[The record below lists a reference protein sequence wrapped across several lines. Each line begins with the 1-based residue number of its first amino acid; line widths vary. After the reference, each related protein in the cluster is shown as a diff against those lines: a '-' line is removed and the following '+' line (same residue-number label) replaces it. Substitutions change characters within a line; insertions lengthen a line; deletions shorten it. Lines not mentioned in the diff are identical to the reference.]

1 MKKVLL
7 KIKKVLL
14 DIWRF
19 FVRVYNY
26 FTIERLSLEDV
37 LDMTSDGKVFSAEF
51 IKKDNTIRT
60 INCRT
65 GVVKHLKGGTLRFD
79 PISRNLLTV
88 FDMSKNGYRF
98 ISFDRL
104 NWIKIG
110 GKKYTN
116 FKR

>member
-7 KIKKVLL
+7 Q
-14 DIWRF
+14 IWSFILRIFNYLTSF
-19 FVRVYNY
+19 FSK
-26 FTIERLSLEDV
+26 TKRLSMQDV
-37 LDMTSDGKVFSAEF
+37 IDMIDDGKVFSANF
-51 IKKDNTIRT
+51 IKKDGTIRT

-65 GVVKHLKGGTLRFD
+65 GVVKHLKGGTLAFD

-98 ISFDRL
+98 INFSKL

-116 FKR
+116 FKNK